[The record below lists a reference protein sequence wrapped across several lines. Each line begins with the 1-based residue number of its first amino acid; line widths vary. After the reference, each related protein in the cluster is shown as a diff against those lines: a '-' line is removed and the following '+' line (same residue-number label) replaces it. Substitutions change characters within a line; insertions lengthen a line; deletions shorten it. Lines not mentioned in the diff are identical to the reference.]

1 MKNKW
6 EIIEIMEKVG
16 GNKIIFNFLVW
27 EIYYVKGG
35 KLEKYEKGKRFC
47 FCFMYFFLSEWVII

>member
-1 MKNKW
+1 
-6 EIIEIMEKVG
+6 MEKVG